1 MLHRNRRKAP
11 ASLPNVITIDD
22 VRREI
27 TKHLEQLI
35 PTKYCKSTEKVCP
48 SGPPGSPGDRGVKG
62 SRGRRGPRGKQGRQ
76 GIMGPPGWHG
86 KPGMAG
92 PVGPRGAKG
101 DQGEP
106 GSIGIPGP
114 PGSPGESISAPQ
126 VTISPAEQTQDEG
139 KDVKFYCSIS
149 GNPPPRSK
157 WKFKGRELISGFK
170 HVVKD
175 GALTIKRLNYND
187 AGRYSCAATNILG
200 SHEGSGNLTVQ
211 GKNVTST
218 FDSLSGTFLYI

>member
-1 MLHRNRRKAP
+1 MLRRNRRKAP

-35 PTKYCKSTEKVCP
+35 PTKYCRSTEKVCP
-48 SGPPGSPGDRGVKG
+48 SGPPGSPGVKGVKG

-76 GIMGPPGWHG
+76 GIMGPPGRHG
-86 KPGMAG
+86 KP
-92 PVGPRGAKG
+92 G

-106 GSIGIPGP
+106 GSRGMPGP

-126 VTISPAEQTQDEG
+126 VTISPAKQTQDEG

-149 GNPPPRSK
+149 GNPLPRSE
-157 WKFKGRELISGFK
+157 WKFRGRKLISGSK
-170 HVVKD
+170 HVVND
-175 GALTIKRLNYND
+175 GALTIKRLNYSD

-200 SHEGSGNLTVQ
+200 SHEGSGNLTVR
-211 GKNVTST
+211 GKNFIAK
-218 FDSLSGTFLYI
+218 FDILSETFLYC